1 MIVKMDTPISS
12 RKRILVVDDRRTDSQ
27 LVKLY
32 LERTNEYIVREE
44 NDAQMALAAAEDF
57 HPDLIFLDVMM
68 PGVDGGELA
77 ASFQASETLKAVPV
91 VFLTAAVTQDE
102 VDAGR
107 GLVGGRPYL
116 AKPLVL
122 TDMIA
127 CLERHLGAGSQAVP
141 AKAV

>member
-1 MIVKMDTPISS
+1 MIVKMDPPVSS

-44 NDAQMALAAAEDF
+44 NDPMMALTSAEEF

-77 ASFQASETLKAVPV
+77 ASFQSSETLKAVPV
-91 VFLTAAVTQDE
+91 VFLTSAVTQDE

-122 TDMIA
+122 VDMIA
-127 CLERHLGAGSQAVP
+127 CIERHLKTGAQAIP